1 MRHNEKAPLLGCFSL
16 SKKSVLHAVPV
27 YTAGQRLPLEGKL
40 AAKPTDEVA
49 NKKLGKSRNFCQK
62 SRISTSS
69 AQCAH
74 WAPSPQGEGLRKR
87 SPFLAV
93 WFFDRLKKELDPGQA
108 PFFSSAAAC
117 PGSAADPAGT
127 LPSWQR
133 HSRCPHPRCWAA
145 RWGRAAPWAPGWP
158 WARE

>member
-1 MRHNEKAPLLGCFSL
+1 MKHPGFARYARKSGIFYETIPQSASLTAPFTQTGACENSL

-74 WAPSPQGEGLRKR
+74 WAPSPQGG
-87 SPFLAV
+87 
-93 WFFDRLKKELDPGQA
+93 RLEKAFP
-108 PFFSSAAAC
+108 
-117 PGSAADPAGT
+117 
-127 LPSWQR
+127 LPR
-133 HSRCPHPRCWAA
+133 
-145 RWGRAAPWAPGWP
+145 GVVF
-158 WARE
+158 

>member
-1 MRHNEKAPLLGCFSL
+1 MGPSTKPNNAKQEPVHLAYRLLSL

-74 WAPSPQGEGLRKR
+74 WAPSPPGEGLKSNSPSSTCGSLTVSKPAFRRGLFCPNKGLLVSKR
-87 SPFLAV
+87 LCYNSAGDNDAVCGAGFL
-93 WFFDRLKKELDPGQA
+93 RRISMHCG
-108 PFFSSAAAC
+108 
-117 PGSAADPAGT
+117 
-127 LPSWQR
+127 
-133 HSRCPHPRCWAA
+133 
-145 RWGRAAPWAPGWP
+145 
-158 WARE
+158 